1 MKDILKTTAKFFAI
15 IFAALFVI
23 TFVATLFLYNLEKNA
38 FDPETYKKALKNE
51 SIYGRL
57 PAVIGDQLVATMG
70 LDLCKENLIA
80 CDLEN
85 RSNAAEACLENAL
98 GNEAYIALSNNER
111 PPSEAEKERSTFC
124 FKEYGYPKVES
135 NENKLTPL
143 LKNLTAK
150 DWELFLEAF
159 IPPET
164 LKTLSEETIDQTF
177 AFFNGNTDSA
187 SIPLHH
193 IKAALLSEKGI
204 NAVFILLEAQ
214 PPCSF
219 TDLTTLISGE
229 IPFCNPPEETQ
240 GLLKPVIETQIKIA
254 LVAIPDNKTFL
265 EKSSLNNDF
274 FDLQSLR
281 ILMRLSP
288 LLPILFL
295 LLVTMLMVRSLNTWL
310 RWWGIPLLVSGGISL
325 VMSLLTGPILRSALN
340 VVFLSRTSMQ
350 ISGSALEL
358 IYDLIQTVM
367 NGLIENIALYALI
380 ITVIGLAMTIGAALT
395 NRIKKSAEA
404 I

>member
-1 MKDILKTTAKFFAI
+1 M
-15 IFAALFVI
+15 
-23 TFVATLFLYNLEKNA
+23 
-38 FDPETYKKALKNE
+38 
-51 SIYGRL
+51 
-57 PAVIGDQLVATMG
+57 IGDQLVATMG

-124 FKEYGYPKVES
+124 FEEYGYPKVES

-281 ILMRLSP
+281 VLMRLSP

-367 NGLIENIALYALI
+367 HGLIENIALYALI
-380 ITVIGLAMTIGAALT
+380 ITVIGLAMTIAAVFA
-395 NRIKKSAEA
+395 NRTEKSTKV